1 MICPK
6 ATKEGGC
13 IDLPGTRNT
22 CSKCYPHLHHPSCN
36 KAEEECPACI
46 PYIPEEQPKKLCPE
60 CGHPISEHDSRDN
73 WCHHIVPNDPCEC
86 GCVGKSYPADL
97 KPAEP
102 KKFSEMSSCEY
113 LGCKYASRDEKG
125 KPYCKDTNEY
135 KNAAGEPV
143 CGLRDDALIMEDC
156 IAEPQAEMMPLMF
169 ATLHS
174 LGEIIEDEFCSR
186 RRHDPCDVCD
196 QHNNCS
202 NEIKADRIKAGILE
216 TITTQ
221 RDADM
226 DWHNSQCNQ
235 CHSSFSLKVQ
245 QAHDQQVRRE
255 FAEKACEDLPN
266 DGEVGMWTYLGKD
279 IISAECKHCRA
290 RIRAM
295 AEKE

>member
-1 MICPK
+1 M
-6 ATKEGGC
+6 T
-13 IDLPGTRNT
+13 
-22 CSKCYPHLHHPSCN
+22 
-36 KAEEECPACI
+36 CI

-143 CGLRDDALIMEDC
+143 CGLRDDALIMEEKHCTDPSEQVYCLHIIPSEEVCGDC
-156 IAEPQAEMMPLMF
+156 PRWGQPTPTMPP
-169 ATLHS
+169 
-174 LGEIIEDEFCSR
+174 IESGDT
-186 RRHDPCDVCD
+186 
-196 QHNNCS
+196 Q
-202 NEIKADRIKAGILE
+202 K
-216 TITTQ
+216 TIFTPDYHTGFKVGVMRQ

-226 DWHNSQCNQ
+226 AWHN
-235 CHSSFSLKVQ
+235 
-245 QAHDQQVRRE
+245 
-255 FAEKACEDLPN
+255 AELDRIAE
-266 DGEVGMWTYLGKD
+266 GKN
-279 IISAECKHCRA
+279 E
-290 RIRAM
+290 
-295 AEKE
+295 